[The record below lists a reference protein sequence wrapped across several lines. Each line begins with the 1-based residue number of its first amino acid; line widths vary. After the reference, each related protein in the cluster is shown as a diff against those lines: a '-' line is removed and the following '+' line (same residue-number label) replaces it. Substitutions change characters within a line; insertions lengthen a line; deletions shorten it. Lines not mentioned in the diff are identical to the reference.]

1 METMIHTAVSVLRR
15 HVPFPDLVRRL
26 IRLGLEFAFFLVLV
40 LVLAT
45 IVPVARDA
53 LSRNRL
59 DEMRWHVPRLVPRE
73 RHVSLLDFG

>member
-1 METMIHTAVSVLRR
+1 MEAMIHTAVSVLRR

-26 IRLGLEFAFFLVLV
+26 IRLGLEFAFFLV